1 MAAQLNSAAL
11 NRIFSRAGTV
21 NVPIRVLTAVC
32 IGAVAVSMT
41 ALLLGVWD
49 ARRDRDAAL
58 QRYVDTQALLAL
70 PPVDI
75 DGAVQERDSVAA
87 ALTDAEAALEPP
99 AVDPASDTATAL
111 LVRSAEAAGLRVAGV
126 NRVPSAQLK
135 DDLTTYDVQGIRMT
149 IDGTVNEV
157 IGFLAD
163 MDRDEPGFI
172 SALNALTIDDG
183 GVAHAEVV
191 FSVYTEVPAPTPV
204 APLEAP

>member
-1 MAAQLNSAAL
+1 LNSAAL

-21 NVPIRVLTAVC
+21 NVPIRVFTAVC

-99 AVDPASDTATAL
+99 AVDPESDTATAL

-191 FSVYTEVPAPTPV
+191 FSVYTEIPAPTPV